1 MNNQMPYGF
10 FPPFNFEQNEI
21 KQINDRLN
29 NLEKKV
35 NKLEKKI
42 EIMEGN
48 NVNKNPNYNMPGFP
62 NNYMM

>member
-10 FPPFNFEQNEI
+10 FPPFNYEQGEI
-21 KQINDRLN
+21 RQINERLT

-42 EIMEGN
+42 EIMEN
-48 NVNKNPNYNMPGFP
+48 NNINKVPNYNMPGFP

>member
-10 FPPFNFEQNEI
+10 MPPFNYEQGEI

-29 NLEKKV
+29 TLEKKV

-42 EIMEGN
+42 EILEN
-48 NVNKNPNYNMPGFP
+48 NNINKPPYNIPGFP

>member
-10 FPPFNFEQNEI
+10 MPPFNQNEI
-21 KQINDRLN
+21 QQLSDKINY
-29 NLEKKV
+29 LEKKV

-42 EIMEGN
+42 EIIEN
-48 NVNKNPNYNMPGFP
+48 NNSYKPSYNLPGFP

>member
-1 MNNQMPYGF
+1 M
-10 FPPFNFEQNEI
+10 
-21 KQINDRLN
+21 NDRLN

-42 EIMEGN
+42 ELLERN
-48 NVNKNPNYNMPGFP
+48 NIKNPNYNMPGFS